1 MSVKLIKNT
10 IGTDPEFF
18 LKRGDEL
25 VSSQTA
31 KIRGTKEK
39 PATLKSGG
47 TIQRD
52 NVAVEFATV
61 PAKNG
66 SDFVEKIRDCLKDTY
81 EILPEGHD
89 IIAEPSAVLDESHL
103 QDPEAQEFGC
113 DPDFDAYTVSVNE
126 KPWCGDSG
134 FRSCGAHIHVG
145 CLDENGK
152 AIEGL
157 EFLLEFEGK
166 INVVKAMDLFH
177 GIISTVLD
185 NSEAAIKRRELYG
198 KAGCHRPTDYGVEY
212 RVLSNYWMKSPQLVM
227 LMDALTRDAL
237 ALVASGKLESIL
249 EAVGEETLQDTIN
262 TGNVEKAKEIIKE
275 HVMPNLSPETID
287 YYEMCLENLPKYKS
301 LKQEWEI

>member
-1 MSVKLIKNT
+1 MIKNT

-18 LKRGDEL
+18 VKRGDEL

-31 KIRGTKEK
+31 KIQGTKHE
-39 PATLKSGG
+39 PAPLKNGG

-52 NVAVEFATV
+52 NVAVEFATL
-61 PAKNG
+61 PAKDG
-66 SDFVEKIRDCLKDTY
+66 ADFVEKVRACLKDTY
-81 EILPEGHD
+81 EILPDGHE

-113 DPDFDAYTVSVNE
+113 DPDFDAYSVSVNE

-145 CLDENGK
+145 CLDESGEPIK
-152 AIEGL
+152 GL
-157 EFLLEFEGK
+157 EFLLEFDGK
-166 INVVKAMDLFH
+166 IKTVKAMDLFH

-185 NSEAAIKRRELYG
+185 SSEAALKRRELYG

-237 ALVASGKLESIL
+237 ALIAAGKLDNIL
-249 EAVGEETLQDTIN
+249 KEVGEDVLQDTIN
-262 TGNVEKAKEIIKE
+262 NGNVEKAKEIIANY
-275 HVMPNLSPETID
+275 VMPNLSPETID

-301 LKQEWEI
+301 LKQEWNI